1 LFKLEISLQLHQV
14 FQGLIDP
21 AEDLLL
27 QYGVVEM
34 ELESFDIVLLVF
46 VELDT
51 DVDRGEIAF
60 VLVK

>member
-1 LFKLEISLQLHQV
+1 
-14 FQGLIDP
+14 
-21 AEDLLL
+21 
-27 QYGVVEM
+27 M